1 VDPMGN
7 AYEIYALRYATMSPR
22 TPHMNYLLPDPHET
36 TAQDLDYFVWLIRG
50 HGRDILVDTGFN
62 AEEAYLSIAAIKRGY
77 IEGGLYAASATLL
90 VALLTLKRLKD
101 ALLATLPV
109 LGGMLWTAGM
119 MWLFHQQFNLANLVV
134 VPITIGIGIES
145 GLYLVQRARKEGHEG
160 WQVVGGSTG
169 QSVAVFS
176 LSTMVG
182 FASLL
187 VSRHYGI
194 FSMGLLLVLA
204 VSCVLALSLTVLPL
218 LLKSEESPVGE
229 RNGAKTID
237 S

>member
-1 VDPMGN
+1 
-7 AYEIYALRYATMSPR
+7 
-22 TPHMNYLLPDPHET
+22 
-36 TAQDLDYFVWLIRG
+36 
-50 HGRDILVDTGFN
+50 
-62 AEEAYLSIAAIKRGY
+62 
-77 IEGGLYAASATLL
+77 
-90 VALLTLKRLKD
+90 
-101 ALLATLPV
+101 V
-109 LGGMLWTAGM
+109 LGGMLWTAGV
-119 MWLFHQQFNLANLVV
+119 MWLFHQQFNLANLVT

-218 LLKSEESPVGE
+218 LLKPEASPVSEGKD
-229 RNGAKTID
+229 AKTVG
-237 S
+237 